1 MAGVAL
7 DADVLIGFLDPADA
21 QHDRAV
27 GELRPRITA
36 GDRLI
41 VSASVYAEILV
52 RPLLGGTGAIVD
64 DFLDAVRAEV
74 VPVDRHTAR
83 LAAQLRARHS
93 ALRLPDAFSL
103 ATALVADAQLLT
115 LDETLRRAAE
125 RESAS

>member
-1 MAGVAL
+1 MAAVAL
-7 DADVLIGFLDPADA
+7 DTDVLIGFLDPAA
-21 QHDRAV
+21 APHDRAV

-115 LDETLRRAAE
+115 LDETLRRVAE